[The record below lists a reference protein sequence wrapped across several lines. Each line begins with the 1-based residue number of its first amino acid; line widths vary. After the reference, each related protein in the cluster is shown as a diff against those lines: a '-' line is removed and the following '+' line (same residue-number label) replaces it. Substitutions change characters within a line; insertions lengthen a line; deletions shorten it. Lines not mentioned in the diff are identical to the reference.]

1 MRRISLIL
9 GFILLNIAWTLLV
22 LGDPASFSVH
32 MTVHMAVVAG
42 VAPLLA
48 VGISGTRYDLVSK
61 SRIVTPLVAS
71 MIELVTVWGWHLPA
85 LRALAESA
93 PAFRVLE
100 QVSFLAA
107 GLVLWLSCFGGTGAE
122 QDQRRLGGTLGL
134 LFTSMHMTLLG
145 ALLSLAPRPL
155 YGEGFVT
162 CFGVPLSAGQDQQIG
177 GVVMLMV
184 GAAVYLAGGV
194 TLLARTLNAP
204 VAVKAR
210 EG

>member
-1 MRRISLIL
+1 MRRVFVAA
-9 GFILLNIAWTLLV
+9 GLLLLAAAWTLLA
-22 LGDPASFSVH
+22 LGDAASFSIH
-32 MTVHMAVVAG
+32 MITHMAVVAG
-42 VAPLLA
+42 AAPLLA
-48 VGISGTRYDLVSK
+48 IGLSGTRFDHIST
-61 SRIVTPLVAS
+61 RAHMTPLLAS

-85 LRALAESA
+85 LRALSEQVPLVRA
-93 PAFRVLE
+93 LE
-100 QVSFLAA
+100 QASFLAA
-107 GLVLWLSCFGGTGAE
+107 GLVLWLSCFGGGGRSQGE
-122 QDQRRLGGTLGL
+122 RRLGGTLGL

-162 CFGVPLSAGQDQQIG
+162 CFGTTLSAAEDQQIG

-184 GAAVYLAGGV
+184 GAAVYLVGGV

-204 VAVKAR
+204 DAPGLG

>member
-9 GFILLNIAWTLLV
+9 GFLLLNLAWTVLV
-22 LGDPASFSVH
+22 LGDPASFSIH
-32 MTVHMAVVAG
+32 MIVHMAVVAG

-61 SRIVTPLVAS
+61 SPILTPLVAS
-71 MIELVTVWGWHLPA
+71 MIELVAVWGWHLPA

-93 PAFRVLE
+93 PFFRVLE
-100 QVSFLAA
+100 QVTFLVA
-107 GLVLWLSCFGGTGAE
+107 GLILWLSCFGGSGVGQE
-122 QDQRRLGGTLGL
+122 QRRLGGTLGL

-145 ALLSLAPRPL
+145 ALLSLSPRPL

-204 VAVKAR
+204 FAAKAR

>member
-9 GFILLNIAWTLLV
+9 GVVLLIVAWTLLV
-22 LGDPASFSVH
+22 SGDPASFSIHMIVH
-32 MTVHMAVVAG
+32 MTVVAG

-48 VGISGTRYDLVSK
+48 IGISGTRYDIISK
-61 SRIVTPLVAS
+61 SPVMTPLVAS
-71 MIELVTVWGWHLPA
+71 MIELVAVWGWHLPA
-85 LRALAESA
+85 LRALAEGA
-93 PAFRVLE
+93 PFFRVLE
-100 QVSFLAA
+100 QVTFLSA
-107 GLVLWLSCFGGTGAE
+107 GLILWLSCFGGSGVG

-145 ALLSLAPRPL
+145 ALLSLSPRPL

-194 TLLARTLNAP
+194 TLLSRTLNAP
-204 VAVKAR
+204 LAAKAR

>member
-9 GFILLNIAWTLLV
+9 GFLLLNLAWTILV
-22 LGDPASFSVH
+22 LGDPASFSIH
-32 MTVHMAVVAG
+32 MIVHMAVVTG

-61 SRIVTPLVAS
+61 SPILTPLVAS
-71 MIELVTVWGWHLPA
+71 MIELVAVWGWHLPA

-93 PAFRVLE
+93 PFFRVLE
-100 QVSFLAA
+100 QVTFLVA
-107 GLVLWLSCFGGTGAE
+107 GLILWLSCFGGSGVGQE
-122 QDQRRLGGTLGL
+122 QRRLGGTLGL

-145 ALLSLAPRPL
+145 ALLSLSPRPL

-204 VAVKAR
+204 FAAKAR